1 MKNIVSKPI
10 QNYIPFVLE
19 KNRNSLREKRRFF
32 WKEDVCVHVL
42 ALYLKFPWNEMNWTM
57 GKQSMTKY
65 LSVKVPGLR
74 YLFSVYDVVQTQNS
88 WRSRKCGNKVI
99 GRRHLEVYQ
108 SDLFIKREKSK
119 KASIWNMSGS
129 ELAPCSLASLFCSG
143 VVLRQWWFQ

>member
-1 MKNIVSKPI
+1 
-10 QNYIPFVLE
+10 
-19 KNRNSLREKRRFF
+19 
-32 WKEDVCVHVL
+32 
-42 ALYLKFPWNEMNWTM
+42 M

-65 LSVKVPGLR
+65 LSMKVPGLQ
-74 YLFSVYDVVQTQNS
+74 YLFSVYDVVQTQNN